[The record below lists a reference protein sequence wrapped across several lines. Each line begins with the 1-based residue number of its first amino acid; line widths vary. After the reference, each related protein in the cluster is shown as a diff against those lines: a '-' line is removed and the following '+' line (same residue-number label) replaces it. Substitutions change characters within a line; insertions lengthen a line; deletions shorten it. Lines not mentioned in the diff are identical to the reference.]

1 MDTKPPTA
9 LDHLVLGC
17 EDLHRGMAFVEQ
29 HLGVRPQVGG
39 VHRGRGTRN
48 AILSLGPDCYLEI
61 IAPDPQQERIEP
73 WTLQDLPSIRT
84 LATPRFIGYAVSRP
98 DIGSFVARRRAGMEV
113 RGPWEQ
119 SREESDGRLAK
130 WKMATLPDDRHGI
143 LPFFIEW
150 GPGSIHPSEEAPQ
163 GCRLARFTLAAPDVE
178 NTREQLRVLEIEAD
192 VIFGERP
199 ELLVRIEGPR
209 GAISSMPS

>member
-1 MDTKPPTA
+1 MTPPTA

-17 EDLHRGMAFVEQ
+17 NNLQRGKDFVEQ
-29 HLGVRPQVGG
+29 HLGVRPQFGG

-48 AILSLGPDCYLEI
+48 AILSLGPGCYLEV

-98 DIGSFVARRRAGMEV
+98 DIGSFVARVRRAGMQV

-119 SREESDGRLAK
+119 SRERSDGRIAK
-130 WKMATLPDDRHGI
+130 WKMATLADDRHGI

-150 GPGSIHPSEEAPQ
+150 EPGSIHPSEEAPH
-163 GCRLARFTLAAPDVE
+163 GCRLTRFTLAAPDVQ
-178 NTREQLRVLEIEAD
+178 NTQEELRVLEVDAG
-192 VIFGERP
+192 VIRSDTTEI
-199 ELLVRIEGPR
+199 LVTIEGR
-209 GAISSMPS
+209 AGFVSFS